1 MVIIRQFYEVCKKE
15 LDMKVLG
22 KEIRADFMW
31 CQCPE
36 CKGIAH
42 YKRLERKNISFCREA
57 SLKKNGRDGIRKKNS
72 EKTPIK

>member
-1 MVIIRQFYEVCKKE
+1 MVMISQFCEVCKEE

-22 KEIRADFMW
+22 KETRADFMW

-36 CKGIAH
+36 CKGIAP
-42 YKRLERKNISFCREA
+42 YKRFERKNISFCKEA
-57 SLKKNGRDGIRKKNS
+57 SLKKNGRGDIRKKNS

>member
-1 MVIIRQFYEVCKKE
+1 MGMISQFCEVCKKE

-36 CKGIAH
+36 CKGITP
-42 YKRLERKNISFCREA
+42 YKRLERKNISFCKEA
-57 SLKKNGRDGIRKKNS
+57 SLKKNGRGDIRKKNS

>member
-1 MVIIRQFYEVCKKE
+1 MVMISQFCEVCKKE

-36 CKGIAH
+36 CKGIAP
-42 YKRLERKNISFCREA
+42 YKRLERKNINFSKEA
-57 SLKKNGRDGIRKKNS
+57 SLKKNDRGDIRKKNS

>member
-1 MVIIRQFYEVCKKE
+1 MVMISQFCEVCKEE

-22 KEIRADFMW
+22 KETRADFMW

-36 CKGIAH
+36 CKGIAP
-42 YKRLERKNISFCREA
+42 YKWLERKNISFCKEA
-57 SLKKNGRDGIRKKNS
+57 SLKKNGRGDIRKKNS